1 MSPNSIIII
10 IINFI
15 YIVSFHRYTC
25 SRHFTLDIKIL
36 FLKIIRF
43 RPDLNDSKDS
53 AFLKDTG
60 SEFHRYGPQTL
71 KDLLPIFK
79 LVFGT
84 TSRLRSLDLNFRDG
98 TYGVKRS
105 DKYCGPKPLTAL

>member
-1 MSPNSIIII
+1 M
-10 IINFI
+10 
-15 YIVSFHRYTC
+15 
-25 SRHFTLDIKIL
+25 
-36 FLKIIRF
+36 
-43 RPDLNDSKDS
+43 PDLNDSKDS

-60 SEFHRYGPQTL
+60 SEFHRCGPQTL

-98 TYGVKRS
+98 VKRS
-105 DKYCGPKPLTAL
+105 NKYCGPKPLTAL